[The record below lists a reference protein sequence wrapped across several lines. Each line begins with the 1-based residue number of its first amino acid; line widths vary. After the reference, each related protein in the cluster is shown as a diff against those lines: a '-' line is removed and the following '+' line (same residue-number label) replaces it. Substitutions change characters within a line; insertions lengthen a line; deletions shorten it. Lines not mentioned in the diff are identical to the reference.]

1 MACSVHVE
9 TRRVATLARSK
20 TAGIVRSSPLMR
32 TATFAVIGLLALTA
46 APAWADNRGDA
57 KKQVEF
63 GIQVAQKGLWR
74 EAIYRWE
81 RATQIDPSYAAA
93 LNNLAIA
100 YEHEGELAK
109 ARSAYEKALELEP
122 GNALI
127 KQNYELFRE
136 INDRATRKDS
146 Q

>member
-1 MACSVHVE
+1 
-9 TRRVATLARSK
+9 
-20 TAGIVRSSPLMR
+20 MR
-32 TATFAVIGLLALTA
+32 TATFVLAGLLALA
-46 APAWADNRGDA
+46 VAPPAGADVRDDA

-63 GIQVAQKGLWR
+63 GIAVAQRGLWR

-100 YEHEGELAK
+100 YEHEGELTK
-109 ARSAYEKALELEP
+109 ARGAYEKALELEP

-136 INDRATRKDS
+136 INDRATRSKDS